1 MLKPMLFVLIRERSL
16 HMKIMGK
23 ISRYLS
29 LDLKR
34 DSANPLMNWDMKL
47 STSLSSWGL
56 KE

>member
-47 STSLSSWGL
+47 STSLSS
-56 KE
+56 